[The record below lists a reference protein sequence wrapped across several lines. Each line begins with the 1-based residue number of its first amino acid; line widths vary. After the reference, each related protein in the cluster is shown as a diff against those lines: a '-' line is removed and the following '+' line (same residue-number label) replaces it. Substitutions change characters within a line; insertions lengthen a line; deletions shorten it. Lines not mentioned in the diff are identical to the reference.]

1 MKSSRKL
8 LPAAAGLVFAAL
20 VATAFADGGGSGAS
34 GNGTC
39 ASLPGWSELRQQLV
53 AAIGPSNGGLEHDPK
68 SLNQKEVFADWVL

>member
-20 VATAFADGGGSGAS
+20 VAPAFADGGGNGGS
-34 GNGTC
+34 GTC
-39 ASLPGWSELRQQLV
+39 ASLPGWSQLRQQLV